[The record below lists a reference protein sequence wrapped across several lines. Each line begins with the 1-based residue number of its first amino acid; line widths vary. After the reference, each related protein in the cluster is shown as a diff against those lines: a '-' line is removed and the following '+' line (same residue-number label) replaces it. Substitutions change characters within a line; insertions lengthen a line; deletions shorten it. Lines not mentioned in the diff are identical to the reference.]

1 MVVETGTNASLAA
14 VPAVTVKVTTAPL
27 NPAALTLTV
36 ALPVVIGV
44 KVDVALP
51 ALGVTGDSG
60 LNVPTTP
67 LTAKL
72 IGVVAEL
79 TVLPLASWMVAT

>member
-1 MVVETGTNASLAA
+1 MVPVVGANTSFAGA
-14 VPAVTVKVTTAPL
+14 PAVTVNEAVAAV
-27 NPAALTLTV
+27 NPAAVTV
-36 ALPVVIGV
+36 MVAFPTVVGV
-44 KVDVALP
+44 RLDVALP
-51 ALGVTGDSG
+51 PLAEMGEAG
-60 LNVPTTP
+60 LKVPTTP